1 MASKKKKKKRK
12 SVVALLRE
20 SPINYMS
27 DLFIVAMVLSW
38 IIVIFIMVVM
48 AIWATVNLADTS
60 VWCYVQELTGV
71 PLTAGGA
78 IWMVKNGVQHAI
90 ANNKGKQAHMDFPAV
105 NADGEDDGIEKE
117 FVISGT
123 DDDEVKG

>member
-1 MASKKKKKKRK
+1 MKKTKKRK
-12 SVVALLRE
+12 SFTAFLRD

-38 IIVIFIMVVM
+38 IVVIFIMVIM
-48 AIWATVNLADTS
+48 AIWATINLSDTS
-60 VWCYVQELTGV
+60 IWCYVQELTGI

-90 ANNKGKQAHMDFPAV
+90 ANSNGKQAHMDFPAV
-105 NADGEDDGIEKE
+105 NADGESDGIEKPFKAE
-117 FVISGT
+117 SE
-123 DDDEVKG
+123 EVLG

>member
-1 MASKKKKKKRK
+1 MRKRK
-12 SVVALLRE
+12 RTSQLVQALNE

-38 IIVIFIMVVM
+38 IIVILIMVIM
-48 AIWATVNLADTS
+48 AIWATIVLGDTS

-105 NADGEDDGIEKE
+105 NADGEDDGLERE
-117 FVISGT
+117 FCT
-123 DDDEVKG
+123 KTDDEVQG